1 MLWRG
6 MERYHRSVTGE
17 DLRNLLDSLGAVRHR
32 CDVILLLFFYRL
44 PRALLTA
51 ESLVSYLGQDHDC
64 VAKSLDG
71 LIAAGL
77 LTRSQNPSRSARLYQ
92 LNLDG
97 HPGGQLA
104 SFLKIASARQG
115 RNEVMRLLGPAPGA
129 AAGPN
134 LRRKAGLAKV
144 A

>member
-1 MLWRG
+1 MRALLGSLRAI
-6 MERYHRSVTGE
+6 RHPC
-17 DLRNLLDSLGAVRHR
+17 DLD
-32 CDVILLLFFYRL
+32 LLLFFYRH

-51 ESLVSYLGQDHDC
+51 ESLVSYLGHDHGR

-71 LIAAGL
+71 LIAAEL
-77 LTRSQNPSRSARLYQ
+77 LMRSQNPSRSARLYE

-97 HPGGQLA
+97 RPGDPLT
-104 SFLKIASARQG
+104 SLLKIAATPQG
-115 RNEVMRLLGPAPGA
+115 RKEVMRLLAPGPGVA
-129 AAGPN
+129 AAPN

>member
-1 MLWRG
+1 M
-6 MERYHRSVTGE
+6 RS
-17 DLRNLLDSLGAVRHR
+17 LLDGLGGIRHR
-32 CDVILLLFFYRL
+32 CDLDLLLFFYRH

-51 ESLVSYLGQDHDC
+51 ESLVSYLGHDHDR

-71 LIAAGL
+71 LIAASL
-77 LTRSQNPSRSARLYQ
+77 LRRSQNPSRSARLYE

-97 HPGGQLA
+97 RPGRQLA
-104 SFLKIASARQG
+104 SLLKIAATPQG
-115 RNEVMRLLGPAPGA
+115 RKEAMRLLASGADA

>member
-1 MLWRG
+1 M
-6 MERYHRSVTGE
+6 RS
-17 DLRNLLDSLGAVRHR
+17 LLNELGGIQHK
-32 CDVILLLFFYRL
+32 CDVDLLLFFYRH

-51 ESLVSYLGQDHDC
+51 ESLVSYLGHDHDR

-71 LIAAGL
+71 LIVAGL
-77 LTRSQNPSRSARLYQ
+77 LTRSQIPSRSVRLYE

-97 HPGGQLA
+97 RAGSQLA
-104 SFLKIASARQG
+104 SLLKISATSQG
-115 RNEVMRLLGPAPGA
+115 RKEVMRLLSPGPDV

-134 LRRKAGLAKV
+134 PRRKARLAKV

>member
-1 MLWRG
+1 MTR
-6 MERYHRSVTGE
+6 E
-17 DLRNLLDSLGAVRHR
+17 DLRSLLNGLGGIRHP
-32 CDVILLLFFYRL
+32 CDVDLLLFFHRH

-51 ESLVSYLGQDHDC
+51 DSLVSYLGHDHDR

-104 SFLKIASARQG
+104 SFLKVASARQG
-115 RNEVMRLLGPAPGA
+115 RNEVMRLLEPEPDA

-134 LRRKAGLAKV
+134 LRRRAGLAKV

>member
-1 MLWRG
+1 MKA
-6 MERYHRSVTGE
+6 
-17 DLRNLLDSLGAVRHR
+17 DLGGLLDHLVAVRHP
-32 CDVILLLFFYRL
+32 CDVDLLLFFYRH

-51 ESLVSYLGQDHDC
+51 DSLVSYLGHDHDR

-77 LTRSQNPSRSARLYQ
+77 LARSQNPSRSARLYQ

-97 HPGGQLA
+97 RPGKELTA
-104 SFLKIASARQG
+104 FLKIVSTRQG
-115 RNEVMRLLGPAPGA
+115 RSDVMRLLAPRPGA
-129 AAGPN
+129 AAGPD

>member
-1 MLWRG
+1 MKA
-6 MERYHRSVTGE
+6 
-17 DLRNLLDSLGAVRHR
+17 DLGALLDRLVAVRHP
-32 CDVILLLFFYRL
+32 CDVDLLLFFYRH

-51 ESLVSYLGQDHDC
+51 DSLVSYLGHDHDR

-77 LTRSQNPSRSARLYQ
+77 VTRSQNPSRSARLYQ

-97 HPGGQLA
+97 HPGSELSA
-104 SFLKIASARQG
+104 FLKIASARQG
-115 RNEVMRLLGPAPGA
+115 RNEVMRLLAPGADA
-129 AAGPN
+129 AAGPK

>member
-1 MLWRG
+1 VKADPG
-6 MERYHRSVTGE
+6 A
-17 DLRNLLDSLGAVRHR
+17 LLDHLVAVRHR
-32 CDVILLLFFYRL
+32 CDLDLLLFFYRH

-51 ESLVSYLGQDHDC
+51 ESLVSYLGHDHDR

-77 LTRSQNPSRSARLYQ
+77 LTRSQNPSRSARLYE

-97 HPGGQLA
+97 RPGSQLA
-104 SFLKIASARQG
+104 SLLKIAATPQG
-115 RNEVMRLLGPAPGA
+115 RKEVMRLLAPGPDV

>member
-1 MLWRG
+1 MTR
-6 MERYHRSVTGE
+6 E
-17 DLRNLLDSLGAVRHR
+17 DLRTLLDSLGAVRHQ
-32 CDVILLLFFYRL
+32 CDVDLLLFFYRH

-51 ESLVSYLGQDHDC
+51 DSLVSYLGHDHDR

-97 HPGGQLA
+97 HPGSELA
-104 SFLKIASARQG
+104 AFLKIVSARQG
-115 RNEVMRLLGPAPGA
+115 RNEVMRLLAPGPDA

-134 LRRKAGLAKV
+134 LRRKAKLAKV

>member
-1 MLWRG
+1 
-6 MERYHRSVTGE
+6 VTRE
-17 DLRNLLDSLGAVRHR
+17 DLRSLLNGLGGIRHP
-32 CDVILLLFFYRL
+32 CDVDLLLFFYRH

-51 ESLVSYLGQDHDC
+51 EKLVSYLGQDHER
-64 VAKSLDG
+64 VAKSIDG

-92 LNLDG
+92 LSLDG

-115 RNEVMRLLGPAPGA
+115 RSEVMRLLEPGPDP
-129 AAGPN
+129 AAGPS
-134 LRRKAGLAKV
+134 LRRKARLATV

>member
-1 MLWRG
+1 
-6 MERYHRSVTGE
+6 VTKE
-17 DLRNLLDSLGAVRHR
+17 DVRTLLVSLGAIRHP
-32 CDVILLLFFYRL
+32 CDLDLLLFFYRH

-51 ESLVSYLGQDHDC
+51 ESLVSYLGQDHDY
-64 VAKSLDG
+64 VAKSIDG

-77 LTRSQNPSRSARLYQ
+77 LTRSQNPSRSARLYE

-97 HPGGQLA
+97 RPGGSQLA
-104 SFLKIASARQG
+104 SLLKIAATPQG
-115 RNEVMRLLGPAPGA
+115 RQEVMRLLAPGPDV

-134 LRRKAGLAKV
+134 ARRKAALAKV